1 VKERKAF
8 PELVGSELVLGTP
21 KSGRAR
27 VVSLPKFVLRALEEH
42 LVRHADPGP
51 DALVF
56 GSLNGSMMCG
66 ANFGRDV
73 WKKAL
78 DTAELGHVR
87 VHDLRHTCASL
98 MIQVGAHPKAIQLH
112 LGHASIEV
120 TMNLY
125 GHLFPDHMET
135 QAAKVDEAHAGIHT
149 GTAGADAP
157 LFLVGG

>member
-1 VKERKAF
+1 MR
-8 PELVGSELVLGTP
+8 
-21 KSGRAR
+21 
-27 VVSLPKFVLRALEEH
+27 
-42 LVRHADPGP
+42 
-51 DALVF
+51 
-56 GSLNGSMMCG
+56 G

-125 GHLFPDHMET
+125 GHLFPDHMEA
-135 QAAKVDEAHAGIHT
+135 QAAKVDEAYAGVHA